1 MDDTPTPSTQQIIP
15 SFAPVP
21 RLKERSNGWRPE
33 VQRAFIEALADTGSV
48 KAAAAA
54 VNMSAEGAYYL
65 RRQKG
70 AESFRKAWEVAL
82 SLGVQRIEDVA
93 MDRALNGVDVPVY
106 SYGKLVG
113 VRKNYNDR
121 LLMFMLR
128 NRASDRF
135 AEGKPRAMSAMDLT
149 RLDQEKKKWRRE
161 WELEQQAARPQVSSQ
176 EVRDS
181 IERKVEQFRTTLRSR
196 ERRDWARLSPQAREA
211 FVTYTQLRARDLG
224 CEPEV
229 PHFLQEAEG
238 DAPREN
244 WWDAP
249 EDWREE
255 DRWSFGARVEER
267 AEAALAPPER
277 SEEALQDTEEPSEKA
292 GPRLRS
298 LKDDGW
304 R

>member
-1 MDDTPTPSTQQIIP
+1 MTRKSDPRETRLPVGPGELPDFT
-15 SFAPVP
+15 PVP
-21 RLKERSNGWRPE
+21 RLCQRHDGWTAER
-33 VQRAFIEALADTGSV
+33 QFAFIEALADTGSV

-113 VRKNYNDR
+113 MRKNYNDR

-161 WELEQQAARPQVSSQ
+161 WELEQQAARPQVSTQ

-181 IERKVEQFRTTLRSR
+181 IERKIEAVRQRVEADRKR
-196 ERRDWARLSPQAREA
+196 EWEALSDETREA
-211 FVTYTQLRARDLG
+211 WQRFEALKARDLDALKQRG
-224 CEPEV
+224 ESDQETMPSLPAPIQPDPEEPE
-229 PHFLQEAEG
+229 
-238 DAPREN
+238 
-244 WWDAP
+244 
-249 EDWREE
+249 
-255 DRWSFGARVEER
+255 
-267 AEAALAPPER
+267 
-277 SEEALQDTEEPSEKA
+277 T
-292 GPRLRS
+292 GPKVRK
-298 LKDDGW
+298 LKDEGW
-304 R
+304 E

>member
-1 MDDTPTPSTQQIIP
+1 MTRKSDPRETRHPIGPGELPDFT
-15 SFAPVP
+15 PVP
-21 RLKERSNGWRPE
+21 RLCQRHDGWTAER
-33 VQRAFIEALADTGSV
+33 QFAFIEALADTGSV

-113 VRKNYNDR
+113 MRKNYNDR

-181 IERKVEQFRTTLRSR
+181 IERKIKAVRQRVEADRKR
-196 ERRDWARLSPQAREA
+196 EWEALSDETREA
-211 FVTYTQLRARDLG
+211 WQRFEALKARDLG
-224 CEPEV
+224 EQPLLSGNNRTEG
-229 PHFLQEAEG
+229 PQGRPPAAPYGAKPSDADASRPASEGENKQHAETK
-238 DAPREN
+238 DSPKIR
-244 WWDAP
+244 
-249 EDWREE
+249 R
-255 DRWSFGARVEER
+255 
-267 AEAALAPPER
+267 
-277 SEEALQDTEEPSEKA
+277 
-292 GPRLRS
+292 
-298 LKDDGW
+298 LKDEGW
-304 R
+304 S